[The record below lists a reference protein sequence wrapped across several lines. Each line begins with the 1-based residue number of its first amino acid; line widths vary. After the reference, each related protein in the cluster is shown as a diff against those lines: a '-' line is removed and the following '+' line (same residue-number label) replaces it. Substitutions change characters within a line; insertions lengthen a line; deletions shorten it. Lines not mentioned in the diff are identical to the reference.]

1 MSRSKGGKWKKD
13 ENLPILGQRIHV
25 ILSEV

>member
-1 MSRSKGGKWKKD
+1 MSRSKGGRWKTD